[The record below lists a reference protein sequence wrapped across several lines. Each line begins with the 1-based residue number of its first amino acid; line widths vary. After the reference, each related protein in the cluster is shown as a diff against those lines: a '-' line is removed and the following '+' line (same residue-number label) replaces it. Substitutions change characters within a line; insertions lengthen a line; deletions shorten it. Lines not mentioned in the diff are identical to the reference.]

1 MGLGSLINI
10 WISWFWYDEATVRIS
25 ALKIE
30 FEGVKDPPEE

>member
-1 MGLGSLINI
+1 MGLGLLINI
-10 WISWFWYDEATVRIS
+10 WISWFWYDEATEIS